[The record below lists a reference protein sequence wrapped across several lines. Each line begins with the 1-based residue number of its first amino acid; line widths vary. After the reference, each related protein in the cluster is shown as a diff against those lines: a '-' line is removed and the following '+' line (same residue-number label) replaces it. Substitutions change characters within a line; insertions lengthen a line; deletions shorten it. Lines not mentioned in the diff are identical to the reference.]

1 MKFWLRMKKGLG
13 GCRPF
18 FLLAI
23 AEGIEL
29 LISPLEGE
37 MAGRPEGVVS
47 HQAPTSFVVA
57 KGASAPRAATPS
69 VAFGD
74 ISPSRA

>member
-29 LISPLEGE
+29 LISPLEGIGAKIALAWTE
-37 MAGRPEGVVS
+37 TCA
-47 HQAPTSFVVA
+47 FVVVRA
-57 KGASAPRAATPS
+57 SDIARHGDFGAGPPRK
-69 VAFGD
+69 VE
-74 ISPSRA
+74 